1 MVVSVPVSVWIISL
15 VSVSVWMF
23 ILVSVSVEHYP
34 VLMPSFEEMCEVLS
48 LYTILVYR
56 HNNIP
61 IELTVNFHKAV
72 SYIAILSKKY
82 YSLRLRSLLINTWM
96 ISTYDKEFL
105 TYNSKKPITNT
116 LMNDFKTQKSP
127 DIHFPDKVLLPDSP
141 QAIFNHIKYP
151 IQWFC
156 QAQLQECYSLTW

>member
-1 MVVSVPVSVWIISL
+1 MFHWYRYRYGSIGIGIGICMNHQPGIGIGMNVHSGIGIGIGMV
-15 VSVSVWMF
+15 
-23 ILVSVSVEHYP
+23 VSVEHYP

-82 YSLRLRSLLINTWM
+82 YSLRLMSLLINT
-96 ISTYDKEFL
+96 
-105 TYNSKKPITNT
+105 
-116 LMNDFKTQKSP
+116 
-127 DIHFPDKVLLPDSP
+127 
-141 QAIFNHIKYP
+141 
-151 IQWFC
+151 
-156 QAQLQECYSLTW
+156 